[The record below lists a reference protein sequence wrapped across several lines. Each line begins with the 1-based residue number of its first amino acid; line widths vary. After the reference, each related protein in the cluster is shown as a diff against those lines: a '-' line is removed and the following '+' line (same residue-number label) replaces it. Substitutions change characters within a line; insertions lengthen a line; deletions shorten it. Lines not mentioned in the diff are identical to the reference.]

1 MTEVLH
7 FCRFW
12 GMNPRQVDEL
22 RPEEYEA
29 MIRYAAAEQREQRRR
44 QREIEQKLKR

>member
-29 MIRYAAAEQREQRRR
+29 MIRYAADVQREERRR
-44 QREIEQKLKR
+44 QREAERTLRR